1 MSNSEMERKLE
12 STNTMRSTTAA
23 AKSGTAG
30 GRRYGGVEQA
40 QREQARRTAL
50 IGAASE
56 VFGTVGFRRA
66 TVRSVCGLARLNDR
80 YFYAAF
86 ENMEHLLRA
95 TYAHHA
101 QTLLDQLRDAIA
113 ASPPTLDAQL
123 DAGLHAFFAFL
134 RDPHAARV
142 LLLEVMGVSHETDLT
157 YQRYLFEFAKV
168 ILAIA
173 DASVFTHEGGRVGK
187 GSESGK
193 DGTVNE
199 EAQAQ
204 AKIVGLA
211 LVGAMTHAGTAWVLT
226 GYQDTEARMVASCR
240 RVLRGALI

>member
-1 MSNSEMERKLE
+1 MSAGADG
-12 STNTMRSTTAA
+12 TDVTAQA
-23 AKSGTAG
+23 PAG
-30 GRRYGGVEQA
+30 GRRYAGVGLA

-50 IGAASE
+50 IGAATE

-101 QTLLDQLRDAIA
+101 LTLLGQLRAAVA
-113 ASPPTLDAQL
+113 ASAPTLDARL
-123 DAGLHAFFAFL
+123 DAGLHAFFTFL

-142 LLLEVMGVSHETDLT
+142 LLLEVMGVSPETDLT
-157 YQRYLFEFAKV
+157 YQRYIFEFAKL
-168 ILAIA
+168 ILSLSDAPEPA
-173 DASVFTHEGGRVGK
+173 DEDARAE
-187 GSESGK
+187 
-193 DGTVNE
+193 
-199 EAQAQ
+199 

-211 LVGAMTHAGTAWVLT
+211 LVGAMTNAGIAWVLT
-226 GYQDTEARMVASCR
+226 DYQDPEARMVASCR

>member
-1 MSNSEMERKLE
+1 MSAGADG
-12 STNTMRSTTAA
+12 TDVTAQA
-23 AKSGTAG
+23 PAG
-30 GRRYGGVEQA
+30 GRRYAGVGRA

-50 IGAASE
+50 IGAATE

-101 QTLLDQLRDAIA
+101 LTLLGQLQAAVA
-113 ASPPTLDAQL
+113 ASAPTLDARL
-123 DAGLHAFFAFL
+123 DAGLHAFFTFL

-142 LLLEVMGVSHETDLT
+142 LLLEVMGVSPETDLT
-157 YQRYLFEFAKV
+157 YQRYIFEFAKL
-168 ILAIA
+168 ILSLSDAPEPA
-173 DASVFTHEGGRVGK
+173 DEDARAE
-187 GSESGK
+187 
-193 DGTVNE
+193 
-199 EAQAQ
+199 

-211 LVGAMTHAGTAWVLT
+211 LVGAMTNAGIAWVLT
-226 GYQDTEARMVASCR
+226 GYQDPEARMVASCR

>member
-1 MSNSEMERKLE
+1 MSNSEMEQKLE
-12 STNTMRSTTAA
+12 STNTMRSAKATG
-23 AKSGTAG
+23 KSGASVTAG
-30 GRRYGGVEQA
+30 GRRYGGVGQA

-50 IGAASE
+50 IGAATE

-66 TVRSVCGLARLNDR
+66 TVRSVCGLAKLNDR
-80 YFYAAF
+80 YFYGAF

-113 ASPPTLDAQL
+113 ASPPTPDARL

-173 DASVFTHEGGRVGK
+173 DASVFAEEGEKVGK
-187 GSESGK
+187 GGGE
-193 DGTVNE
+193 DGE

-204 AKIVGLA
+204 ARIVGVA
-211 LVGAMTHAGTAWVLT
+211 LVGAMTHVGTAWVLT